1 MQAKDH
7 VFSKPD
13 CQGHRAQTII
23 NQQELREYSSH
34 DSILR

>member
-13 CQGHRAQTII
+13 CQGHRAQIII
-23 NQQELREYSSH
+23 NQQETQGIKFS
-34 DSILR
+34 